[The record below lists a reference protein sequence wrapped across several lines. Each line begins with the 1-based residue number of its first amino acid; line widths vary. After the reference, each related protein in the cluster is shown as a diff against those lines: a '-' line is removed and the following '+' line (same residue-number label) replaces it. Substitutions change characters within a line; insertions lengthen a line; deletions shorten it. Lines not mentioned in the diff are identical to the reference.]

1 MNKNYMLENKTAET
15 LYAAAEALPI
25 IDYHCHLSPKEIF
38 EDQPF
43 DNIGVMWLAGDH
55 YKWRIMRSNGFGDLQ
70 IIKDLHFI
78 PRVVYGR
85 LCSEI

>member
-43 DNIGVMWLAGDH
+43 DNIGVM
-55 YKWRIMRSNGFGDLQ
+55 
-70 IIKDLHFI
+70 
-78 PRVVYGR
+78 
-85 LCSEI
+85 